1 VNSPN
6 SGERGGGAAP
16 ADTRDTVDRAGG
28 IDEFAAIDQLR
39 SRFEAAARTLNPQ
52 QPIPPPGDVWIGDDA
67 AVLTTGPGSQVWA
80 TDLVVEGVHVDLDLC
95 TLDDMG
101 FKALMVA
108 VSDMAAMGAMPASAL
123 VSIAAPPGTDLDA
136 LGRGLAAASV
146 GSRCVVVGGDLSQSR
161 TLMVSVSV
169 EGGLREQD
177 RVGPMLRSGARP
189 GHHLMVTGPLGR
201 SAAGL
206 RILRRRAEP
215 GSGRGSGSR
224 GGSGS
229 GEGTAEPSETVEAD
243 LSGAYRR
250 PVARL
255 EAGET
260 GRLAGASAA
269 IDVSDGLASDLRHLG
284 RSSGV
289 GIDLDQVPVA
299 DGATLSEALGGGEDY
314 ELLMTTSDP
323 DRMIDAFR
331 SAHLPIPIAI
341 GRCTDRAGQYDYAG
355 RPLTLGGWRHLF

>member
-6 SGERGGGAAP
+6 SGEQGGKAAP
-16 ADTRDTVDRAGG
+16 ADNRDTADRAGG

-67 AVLTTGPGSQVWA
+67 AVVTTGHGSQVWA

-95 TLDDMG
+95 TLEDMG

-108 VSDMAAMGAMPASAL
+108 ASDLAAMGATPASAL
-123 VSIAAPPGTDLDA
+123 VSIAALPGTDLDA

-146 GSRCVVVGGDLSQSR
+146 ASQCVVVGGDLSQSR
-161 TLMVSVSV
+161 TLMLSVSV
-169 EGGLREQD
+169 LGVLKGPE
-177 RVGPMLRSGARP
+177 RVGPMLRSGACA

-206 RILRRRAEP
+206 RILRRQAEL
-215 GSGRGSGSR
+215 GSR
-224 GGSGS
+224 RPI
-229 GEGTAEPSETVEAD
+229 EEPAETVEAD
-243 LSGAYRR
+243 LSQAYRR

-255 EAGET
+255 DAGQA

-269 IDVSDGLASDLRHLG
+269 IDVSDGLAADLRHLG

-299 DGATLSEALGGGEDY
+299 DGASLSEALGGGEDY
-314 ELLMTTSDP
+314 ELVMATPDP
-323 DRMIDAFR
+323 ERMVDAFR

-341 GRCTDRAGQYDYAG
+341 GRCTDRAGEYAYAG
-355 RPLTLGGWRHLF
+355 RPLPLGGWKHRF

>member
-6 SGERGGGAAP
+6 SAEQGGEPAP
-16 ADTRDTVDRAGG
+16 ADKGDTADRAGEM
-28 IDEFAAIDQLR
+28 DEFAVIDQLR

-52 QPIPPPGDVWIGDDA
+52 QPTPPPGDVWIGDDA
-67 AVLTTGPGSQVWA
+67 AVLTAGHGSQVWA
-80 TDLVVEGVHVDLDLC
+80 TDLVVEGVHVDLHLC

-108 VSDMAAMGAMPASAL
+108 ASDLAAMGAMPASAL
-123 VSIAAPPGTDLDA
+123 VSIAAPPGTDVDA
-136 LGRGLAAASV
+136 LGRGVAAASV
-146 GSRCVVVGGDLSQSR
+146 ASRCVVVGGDLSRSR

-169 EGGLREQD
+169 LGGLRGPE
-177 RVGPMLRSGARP
+177 RVGPMLRSGACA

-201 SAAGL
+201 SSAGL
-206 RILRRRAEP
+206 RILRQRAEPESWGAAEP
-215 GSGRGSGSR
+215 GSG
-224 GGSGS
+224 
-229 GEGTAEPSETVEAD
+229 GTTAQPFETVEAD

-289 GIDLDQVPVA
+289 GIDLGQVPVA
-299 DGATLSEALGGGEDY
+299 DGANLSEALGGGEDY
-314 ELLMTTSDP
+314 ELVMATSDP

-341 GRCTDRAGQYDYAG
+341 GRCTDRADQYTHAG
-355 RPLTLGGWRHLF
+355 RSLAPGGWRHRF